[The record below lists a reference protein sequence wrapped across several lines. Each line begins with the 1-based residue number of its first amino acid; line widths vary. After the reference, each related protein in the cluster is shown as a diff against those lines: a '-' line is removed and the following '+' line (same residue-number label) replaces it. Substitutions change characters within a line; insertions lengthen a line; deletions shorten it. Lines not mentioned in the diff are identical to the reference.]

1 MSRRATRTAFELVR
15 PVGRRLDARRRAEDL
30 LDRLRYRLDRLANPV
45 YQPMPALGDDAGAA
59 ERAEGTYTRW
69 AAMTPVLDE
78 VAPRTALDIGC
89 NTGWFV
95 LSLAARGI
103 PTVGVERDPASYRTA
118 LYAARRSPS
127 GGRVGVLAMRLGE
140 ETAELLPRADCVLF
154 LSTWHHLVREAG
166 LDAAGR
172 LLEAVW
178 ERTGRVLF
186 FDTGESEM
194 PPSFRLPAM
203 EPDPRAWLTA
213 YLAARCAGGTVQHLG
228 RHQGGWQGRD
238 PVYRNLFAVRR

>member
-1 MSRRATRTAFELVR
+1 M
-15 PVGRRLDARRRAEDL
+15 GRRVDARRRAEEL
-30 LDRLRYRLDRLANPV
+30 LDRLRYRLDRLTNPAYHPV
-45 YQPMPALGDDAGAA
+45 PALGDDAA
-59 ERAEGTYTRW
+59 ERAEGTHSRW

-95 LSLAARGI
+95 LALAARGI

-118 LYAARRSPS
+118 MYAARKSPS
-127 GGRVGVLAMRLGE
+127 GARVGVLAMRLGE
-140 ETAELLPRADCVLF
+140 ETAGLLPRADCVLF

-172 LLEAVW
+172 VLGTVW

-194 PPSFRLPAM
+194 PAEFGLPTM
-203 EPDPRAWLTA
+203 DPDPQDWLA
-213 YLAARCAGGTVQHLG
+213 GYLAERCPGGTVQHLG
-228 RHQGGWQGRD
+228 RHQGGWEGRE